1 MFGVKQK
8 RLVKSL
14 AQMAAKCCSYIGDRC
29 DCKFIDDSLP
39 EDRIMTHG
47 ERGNGCPE
55 LMVLAHMIAAM
66 SEQEFNAISQRAGIS
81 ITGDPAESIDA
92 ASILKEARQVRKQ
105 ELMGIEPPPPKKKSI
120 KTKTQVWTKKSSP
133 IDKKKS
139 AYDLSRSKK
148 AIIAMMPKPAPKRPT
163 SPPDFVPRKR
173 FTYDCESCGA
183 SYGREDNLAFHQ
195 CPKK

>member
-14 AQMAAKCCSYIGDRC
+14 AMMAAKCCSYMGDRC
-29 DCKFIDDSLP
+29 DCKFIDDALP
-39 EDRIMTHG
+39 EERIMTHG

-55 LMVLAHMIAAM
+55 LTVLAYMIAAM

-81 ITGDPAESIDA
+81 ISGDPAESIDA
-92 ASILKEARQVRKQ
+92 AVILKEAKKAWKE
-105 ELMGIEPPPPKKKSI
+105 ELTANVKSLQKKKPAKS
-120 KTKTQVWTKKSSP
+120 KTQVWTKKASP
-133 IDKKKS
+133 KDKKKS
-139 AYDLSRSKK
+139 AYDLSTSTK
-148 AIIAMMPKPAPKRPT
+148 AMHAMMKKGVAN
-163 SPPDFVPRKR
+163 PPPSTYPPRKR